1 MAFWKKIAIRDL
13 GAGQRGFFTIEA
25 LFLCVWIVL
34 SAVGVLMLYRA
45 ADAELRASEQMEA
58 IFLAQDEIARL
69 ENEGLSV
76 VGTRDMTQN
85 RTTFHVTSRWESV
98 DGRRE
103 AVIKVS
109 WDARGNSHEIE
120 LRRELVTH
128 EKGT

>member
-1 MAFWKKIAIRDL
+1 MAFWKEIAIRDL
-13 GAGQRGFFTIEA
+13 AAGQRGFFTIEA

-45 ADAELRASEQMEA
+45 ADAELQASEQMEA

-98 DGRRE
+98 DERRE

-109 WDARGNSHEIE
+109 WDARGNNHEIE

>member
-13 GAGQRGFFTIEA
+13 AARQRGFFTIEA

-98 DGRRE
+98 DERRE

-109 WDARGNSHEIE
+109 WDARGNNHEIE

>member
-13 GAGQRGFFTIEA
+13 AAGQRGFFTIEA

-109 WDARGNSHEIE
+109 WDVRGNNHEIE

>member
-1 MAFWKKIAIRDL
+1 MAFWKKIVIRDL
-13 GAGQRGFFTIEA
+13 AAGQRGFFTIEA

-45 ADAELRASEQMEA
+45 ADAELQASEQMEA

-98 DGRRE
+98 DERRE

-109 WDARGNSHEIE
+109 WDARGNNHEIE

>member
-1 MAFWKKIAIRDL
+1 
-13 GAGQRGFFTIEA
+13 
-25 LFLCVWIVL
+25 
-34 SAVGVLMLYRA
+34 MLYRA
-45 ADAELRASEQMEA
+45 ADAELQASEQMEA

-98 DGRRE
+98 DERRE

-109 WDARGNSHEIE
+109 WDARGNNHEIE

>member
-13 GAGQRGFFTIEA
+13 VAGQRGFFTIEA

-45 ADAELRASEQMEA
+45 ADAELQASEQMEA

-109 WDARGNSHEIE
+109 WDARGNNHEIE